1 MPRLTK
7 IRKLERILNE
17 LDNLLKDDR
26 LSEED
31 PYDLE
36 NVQEILQA
44 VMAAWS
50 KE

>member
-31 PYDLE
+31 HYDLE

-44 VMAAWS
+44 VMEVWS